1 MANKLLIDVKS
12 FGLKLSDSI
21 TAKRICNVIY
31 FFINC
36 VKVFIRVMEI
46 QFARLLISY

>member
-21 TAKRICNVIY
+21 TAKRICNVFKFLINFLKY
-31 FFINC
+31 FLELWRFS
-36 VKVFIRVMEI
+36 
-46 QFARLLISY
+46 LPDY